1 MSTVNCQIPAVR
13 LHFTSPQWEEGG
25 SWRACSH
32 QTCMSFERIETE
44 QTVSSNKRYSCPGC
58 LCKSFWVTIR
68 RRGRYLL
75 GVEER
80 HWWPTGCREL
90 TTDWQCPGRQI
101 KKIAVSGQSRASC
114 CLIEYRSISSANI
127 LHILSRS
134 RKQIILTSSQNICV
148 ALGELFSNP
157 EVNWVIC
164 TVDWFLFSLVDRLCQ
179 TPASCLQDYWPA
191 GS

>member
-1 MSTVNCQIPAVR
+1 M
-13 LHFTSPQWEEGG
+13 
-25 SWRACSH
+25 
-32 QTCMSFERIETE
+32 
-44 QTVSSNKRYSCPGC
+44 
-58 LCKSFWVTIR
+58 
-68 RRGRYLL
+68 
-75 GVEER
+75 
-80 HWWPTGCREL
+80 TGCPEL

-101 KKIAVSGQSRASC
+101 KKITVSGQSRASC

-164 TVDWFLFSLVDRLCQ
+164 SVDWFLFSLVDRLCQ
-179 TPASCLQDYWPA
+179 TPASCLQGEELEALLVTSWPTSLGA
-191 GS
+191 HLGPLSPGQKLVELTPHHGITGKYVGLVS